1 MDGLAFLDEYTER
14 GQSNATLKIVLPSGE
29 VRQISDRICPFKFL
43 DRCPLLYHAFEYG
56 FQSRLQASIEALSEY
71 AVVSLLRFCYTGSY
85 IPPRAEYD
93 PVSFLPHAETYKIAE
108 DFDVPELQ
116 LLAHGNFSCQLEF
129 ACCVPAAPHD
139 LVETIRFVYRHYA
152 SQQARRQHDLVP
164 SLLNYC
170 ISNFLYHKLGE
181 DAEFLKIAAEI
192 PDFRQDLCR
201 TNMGR
206 NFQDECAFDI
216 VRLCL
221 DTLQVQPCVRPTVL
235 ASRDLPDEMICDTLP
250 DTSSPLRYPP
260 GENLEAVEYKA
271 HEETD
276 QDNMVDSGILTFVR
290 RPKVAQPATILE
302 SDEECVEDDQGFTL
316 VSRPKLQSLTTFDEP
331 MSSPELTSPPAV
343 DILAATGT
351 DYSSDDEPMSSPEL
365 ISTPVVDILAAT
377 GTDYSSDEEWTQI

>member
-1 MDGLAFLDEYTER
+1 MDGLSFLDEHMER

-56 FQSRLQASIEALSEY
+56 FQSRLQASIEALSEH

-85 IPPRAEYD
+85 LPPRADYD

-152 SQQARRQHDLVP
+152 SQQARREHDLVP

-181 DAEFLKIAAEI
+181 DVEFLKIAAEI

-201 TNMGR
+201 TNMER

-221 DTLQVQPCVRPTVL
+221 DTLQVQPCDHPTLL
-235 ASRDLPDEMICDTLP
+235 ASRDLPDEMMCDTLP
-250 DTSSPLRYPP
+250 ETPSPSCYPS
-260 GENLEAVEYKA
+260 GEKFTAG
-271 HEETD
+271 ETD

-290 RPKVAQPATILE
+290 RPKVAQPATIQE
-302 SDEECVEDDQGFTL
+302 SDEECLEYDQGFTL
-316 VSRPKLQSLTTFDEP
+316 VSRPKVQSLTMFDEP
-331 MSSPELTSPPAV
+331 MSSPELTSRPVV

-365 ISTPVVDILAAT
+365 IPTPVVDILSAT